1 VRRLI
6 FVVMLFVACRHHES
20 PTEWTPGN
28 IMGSMGDA
36 SLFGKVLSAE
46 GRPVE
51 GASVVI
57 HRDNLRYGGRT
68 DASGDFKILDIWH
81 GLYTLDVYVAT
92 QAAPYMT
99 IVIEVKRLDNLYK
112 TLVLPRGTL
121 PSPGCGYLSG
131 YVTEQ
136 WKDTPI
142 AGAQVSFSG
151 MTRTTSEDGF
161 YLFELGCPPAGAGET
176 RTLRFEHPSYLSLNF
191 NVTIQPAPIRWDAHL
206 LHVAI

>member
-1 VRRLI
+1 
-6 FVVMLFVACRHHES
+6 MLLFACRHHES

-36 SLFGKVLSAE
+36 SLIGQVLSAE

-68 DASGDFKILDIWH
+68 DASGNFRILDIWH

-92 QAAPYMT
+92 QAESFMT
-99 IVIEVKRLDNLYK
+99 IVIEVKRFDNLYK
-112 TLVLPRGTL
+112 RLVLPPGTL

-142 AGAQVSFSG
+142 AGAEVSFSG

-161 YLFELGCPPAGAGET
+161 YLFELGCPPAAVGET
-176 RTLRFEHPSYLSLNF
+176 RAVHFEHSSYIPLNF
-191 NVTIQPAPIRWDAHL
+191 EVKIQPAPMRVDAQLQHRP
-206 LHVAI
+206 I